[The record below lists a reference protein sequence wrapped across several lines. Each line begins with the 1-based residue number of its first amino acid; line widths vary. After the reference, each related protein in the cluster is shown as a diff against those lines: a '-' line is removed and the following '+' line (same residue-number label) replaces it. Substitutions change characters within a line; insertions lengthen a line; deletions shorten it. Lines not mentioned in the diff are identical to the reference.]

1 MATLVITRWYP
12 FQTPSL
18 SDSHGDFSKIVKL
31 MCEFSVGHASE
42 WASHCLSLMPLVN
55 FRICWIGRFLWA
67 KHHVPKFWQ
76 IEIPIWKQK
85 NEKMLKISLNFP
97 NNHRISSAWTAFLFA
112 VDGRQGT
119 CRARWRPRRRVP
131 TPGVRPREP
140 WRPDGEMFPVFF
152 VGNGKITCGCKGVE
166 CVRVCVY
173 IYDFIYIYIYIIIY
187 IHVYVFVL
195 WE

>member
-1 MATLVITRWYP
+1 MDNGPFIDGFTVFYLLKMVDLSMATLVITRWYP
-12 FQTPSL
+12 FQTPDFL
-18 SDSHGDFSKIVKL
+18 TDSHG
-31 MCEFSVGHASE
+31 
-42 WASHCLSLMPLVN
+42 N
-55 FRICWIGRFLWA
+55 FRKPENRQADVWIFRRTLRMSFPLFVTYAAGKFPHLLVDFLWA

-140 WRPDGEMFPVFF
+140 WRPDGEMFPVFS
-152 VGNGKITCGCKGVE
+152 
-166 CVRVCVY
+166 
-173 IYDFIYIYIYIIIY
+173 
-187 IHVYVFVL
+187 
-195 WE
+195 WEMEKSPADVKV